1 MTPEQKNAVVHG
13 VIITFSVCRLLIG
26 SVRLLGQGLNP
37 TKICLKM
44 RVLTRE

>member
-13 VIITFSVCRLLIG
+13 VIITLSVCRHLIG
-26 SVRLLGQGLNP
+26 IERLLGQGLNP